1 MAKIKSFLRN
11 LSFRMSFVLYVVVF
25 IVIAFF
31 LISITMTICQNSIAK
46 IHNEYNDAGE
56 WYYLVSA
63 DGERLN
69 EKTWISKSEIEFSN
83 EDNRNLSILNAVS
96 YICIPVYSLMC
107 LVLATA
113 LFYRNKMKRPLAILQ
128 EAHEKISNNDLDF
141 EIEYENK
148 DEMGNLCVSFEK
160 MRVAMLTNNKKM
172 WRQMEERKRLN
183 AAFAHDLRTPLTVL
197 KGHSEILEYEGEK
210 QSTIDTAI
218 TMTRHIK
225 RMERYVESMSNLQ
238 KLEDIVPDYKSI
250 YLPDLVQ
257 SIKTTA
263 TFLCDNAGKHIVFH
277 SQEETAS
284 AELDDEMILTVVENI
299 IANATRYASDEVR
312 IDIEKKDAVLTISV
326 KDNGNGFS
334 PESISRAAEPYYTTD
349 EDRANHF
356 GLGLYICKTLCRHHG
371 GDIRLGN
378 AEQGAFVSVSF
389 KENMLKK

>member
-25 IVIAFF
+25 IIIAFF
-31 LISITMTICQNSIAK
+31 LISITMTICQNSITQ
-46 IHNEYNDAGE
+46 IHNQYNDEGE

-63 DGERLN
+63 DGERLS
-69 EKTWISKSEIEFSN
+69 EKTWVSKSQTELSD
-83 EDNRNLSILNAVS
+83 EDNQKLSVLNAIS
-96 YICIPVYSLMC
+96 YVCIPVYSLAC

-113 LFYRNKMKRPLAILQ
+113 FFYRNKMKRPLAILQ

-141 EIEYENK
+141 KIDYENK

-160 MRVAMLTNNKKM
+160 MRVAMLDNNKKM

-210 QSTIDTAI
+210 QSTKDTAT

-238 KLEDIVPDYKSI
+238 KLEDIMPDYKNVN
-250 YLPDLVQ
+250 LMDLMQ
-257 SIKTTA
+257 SIETTA
-263 TFLCDNAGKHIVFH
+263 TFICDNAGKRLVFH
-277 SQEETAS
+277 AQEEIML
-284 AELDDEMILTVVENI
+284 AEYDDEMILTVVENI
-299 IANATRYASDEVR
+299 IANASRYASDEVS
-312 IDIEKKDAVLTISV
+312 IDIEKKKSVLTITI
-326 KDNGNGFS
+326 KDNGSGFP
-334 PESISRAAEPYYTTD
+334 PESINRATEPYYTTD

-371 GDIRLGN
+371 GDIQLGN
-378 AEQGAFVSVSF
+378 TEQGAFVVVSF
-389 KENMLKK
+389 KENILQK